1 TRRNNWLG
9 GGSSTDTKTED
20 EGERGEQPP
29 AGSPEGAAH
38 VEEKQG
44 QAKGIGNFLLGVA
57 VSATRKVSESVWE
70 TAQTIKKSV
79 DENPIDNIIDKTILG
94 DFKKEQEKF
103 VKEQKS
109 RKTDTAV
116 PPWVGYSEE
125 EIIKQ
130 QILALSSDRRNF
142 LRDPPA
148 GVHFHFDFSHIA
160 PVAMVM
166 LQEDE
171 LLDKMR
177 FELVPKLVK
186 EEAFWRNYFYR
197 ISLIKQSAQLS
208 SLAAQQVSHPRDTAQ
223 RDQKSLSNT
232 DSPLSKTPPIAVKRK
247 GNTSEAPGAEEVS
260 TSPAGSEFVSDAYD
274 TSVLNQEDLLKEME
288 QLGMSGKAELLQLED
303 DDGDIPEWEK
313 ELQREL
319 QEFEVVEEE
328 EKNKVSE
335 AWEKEIELML
345 QSDD

>member
-1 TRRNNWLG
+1 L
-9 GGSSTDTKTED
+9 TD
-20 EGERGEQPP
+20 
-29 AGSPEGAAH
+29 
-38 VEEKQG
+38 
-44 QAKGIGNFLLGVA
+44 FLLGVA

-109 RKTDTAV
+109 RKTALPHCALPPCRPQSNNIATAEQTV
-116 PPWVGYSEE
+116 CIEKG
-125 EIIKQ
+125 
-130 QILALSSDRRNF
+130 DRRNF

-177 FELVPKLVK
+177 FELVPKLIFSFVFLHSSRFRCFLVLRLCCSSRTMGGYK
-186 EEAFWRNYFYR
+186 GTE
-197 ISLIKQSAQLS
+197 SKLLHLILS
-208 SLAAQQVSHPRDTAQ
+208 
-223 RDQKSLSNT
+223 

-303 DDGDIPEWEK
+303 DDGGDIPEWEK